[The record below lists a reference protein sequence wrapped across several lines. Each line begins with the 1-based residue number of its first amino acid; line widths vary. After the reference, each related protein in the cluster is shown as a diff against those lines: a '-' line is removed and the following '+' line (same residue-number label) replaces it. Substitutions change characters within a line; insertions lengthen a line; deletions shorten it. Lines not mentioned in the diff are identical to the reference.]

1 MEKIYEIFSGKD
13 LEVAELILRRRMQ
26 MMVHSYLYYDM
37 DTNLISDRQF
47 DTWGR
52 ELVQLQADYPE
63 ISKRVEYA
71 EAFSDWDA
79 STGFNLPRNEQVVR
93 IGQRLLRINHTSGET
108 KAKIITQPKPKEVA
122 KPKKKTTARKSLF

>member
-1 MEKIYEIFSGKD
+1 MEKTYEIFSGKD

-37 DTNLISDRQF
+37 DTNLISGRQF

-52 ELVQLQADYPE
+52 ELVQLQTDYPN
-63 ISKRVEYA
+63 ISKQVEYA

-79 STGFNLPRNEQVVR
+79 STGFHLPRNEQIVR
-93 IGQRLLRINHTSGET
+93 IGQRLLRINHTTGET
-108 KAKIITQPKPKEVA
+108 KAKVMSKPKEIAKPKPKT
-122 KPKKKTTARKSLF
+122 KTARKSLF